1 MAQYCS
7 DSDTDSYDG
16 EEYSAVDD
24 EVHSLVYFGRPSLAG
39 GGAEEEEEDELYEIV
54 GEADYQFS
62 HRFYAKVCQLR
73 WWDQGK

>member
-24 EVHSLVYFGRPSLAG
+24 EVHSLVYFGHPLLAG
-39 GGAEEEEEDELYEIV
+39 GGTEEEEGEIYEMV
-54 GEADYQFS
+54 GEDDYQ
-62 HRFYAKVCQLR
+62 FYAKVCQLR